1 MIFKKPIIASFFSA
15 ALCLTAV
22 GALTAIQSANAASGT
37 EVKVIVNSNAITSGD
52 IQKRA
57 AFLKVQGKKGNLT
70 SLARQELTDEM
81 LKRVEMKTRGIVIS
95 PQEVNAAYANFAS
108 NNRMSVAQMNQMM
121 NQAGITP
128 EHFKTYIMVQMGWG
142 RLISSRFR
150 EEGIISE
157 EDAVQRMLKD
167 GGRKPVATEYHLQ
180 QVIFVVPSSKRSPAL
195 MAKRRQ
201 DANTLR
207 SRFKSCETTRSQAKG
222 ILDVTVRDLGR
233 ILEPQLPSEW
243 EKDVKATSVGRTT
256 KPHDT
261 EKGVEFLA
269 VCATRKVS
277 DDRVAQL
284 VFSLEGT
291 QTAKGQEQKADQLSK
306 QYLEELRKKGRII
319 NR

>member
-15 ALCLTAV
+15 ALCLTTV
-22 GALTAIQSANAASGT
+22 GALTAQPANAASGT

-70 SLARQELTDEM
+70 NLARQELTDEM
-81 LKRVEMKTRGIVIS
+81 LKRVEMKTRGINVS
-95 PQEVNAAYANFAS
+95 KQEVDAAYANFAS

-157 EDAVQRMLKD
+157 QDAVQRMLKD

-180 QVIFVVPSSKRSPAL
+180 QVILVVPSAKRSPAL
-195 MAKRRQ
+195 LAKRRQ
-201 DANTLR
+201 DANHLR
-207 SRFKSCETTRSQAKG
+207 SRFKSCETTRQQAKG
-222 ILDVTVRDLGR
+222 IIDVTVRDLGR

-243 EKDVKATSVGRTT
+243 EKDVKATAVGGTT

-269 VCATRKVS
+269 ICSTRKVS
-277 DDRVAQL
+277 DDRVAQM

-291 QTAKGQEQKADQLSK
+291 QTAKGQEQKAEQLSK
-306 QYLEELRKKGRII
+306 KYLDELRKKGRIV

>member
-1 MIFKKPIIASFFSA
+1 MIFKKPMIASFFSA

-22 GALTAIQSANAASGT
+22 GALTTIQPAYAASGT
-37 EVKVIVNSNAITSGD
+37 EVKVVVNSNPITTGD

-70 SLARQELTDEM
+70 NQAREELTEEM
-81 LKRVEMKTRGIVIS
+81 LKRVEMKTRGINIS
-95 PQEVNAAYANFAS
+95 KQEIDAAYANFAS
-108 NNRMSVAQMNQMM
+108 NNRMTVAQMNQMM
-121 NQAGITP
+121 NQSGITP

-150 EEGIISE
+150 QEGMISE
-157 EDAVQRMLKD
+157 SDAVQRMLKD

-180 QVIFVVPSSKRSPAL
+180 QVIFVVPAAKRSAAL

-201 DANTLR
+201 DANNLR
-207 SRFKSCETTRSQAKG
+207 ARFNSCDTTRSQAKG

-233 ILEPQLPSEW
+233 ILEPQLPGEW
-243 EKDVKATSVGRTT
+243 EKDVKATAVGSTT
-256 KPHDT
+256 KPQDT
-261 EKGVEFLA
+261 DKGVEFLA
-269 VCATRKVS
+269 VCSTRKIS

-291 QTAKGQEQKADQLSK
+291 QTAQGQEEKAEALSK
-306 QYLEELRKKGRII
+306 KYVAELRKKARID

>member
-1 MIFKKPIIASFFSA
+1 MIFKKPMITSFFSA

-22 GALTAIQSANAASGT
+22 GALTTIQPAYAASGT
-37 EVKVIVNSNAITSGD
+37 EVKVVVNSNPITTGD

-70 SLARQELTDEM
+70 KQAREELTEEM
-81 LKRVEMKTRGIVIS
+81 LKRVEMKTRGINIS
-95 PQEVNAAYANFAS
+95 KQEIDNAYANFAS
-108 NNRMSVAQMNQMM
+108 NNRMTVAQMNQMM
-121 NQAGITP
+121 NQSGITP

-150 EEGIISE
+150 QEGMISE
-157 EDAVQRMLKD
+157 SEAVQRMLKD

-180 QVIFVVPSSKRSPAL
+180 QVIFVVPAAKRSAAL

-201 DANTLR
+201 DANNLR
-207 SRFKSCETTRSQAKG
+207 ARFNSCDTTRSQAKG

-233 ILEPQLPSEW
+233 ILEPQLPGEW
-243 EKDVKATSVGRTT
+243 EKDVKATAVGSTT
-256 KPHDT
+256 KPQDT
-261 EKGVEFLA
+261 DKGVEFLA
-269 VCATRKVS
+269 VCSTRKIS

-291 QTAKGQEQKADQLSK
+291 QSAKGQEEKAEELSK
-306 QYLEELRKKGRII
+306 KYVAELRKKARID